1 MTLLEQFE
9 NLLKSE
15 YNFTDENFNDM
26 YFFEDEESIRKAL
39 KNNGWENYGDATIN
53 EMATLKTLKDYNR
66 MYKA

>member
-15 YNFTDENFNDM
+15 YNFTDRNFDDM
-26 YFFEDEESIRKAL
+26 YFFEDGSSIRKAL
-39 KNNGWENYGDATIN
+39 KDNGWENYGDATIN
-53 EMATLKTLKDYNR
+53 EMATLKTLEDYNR